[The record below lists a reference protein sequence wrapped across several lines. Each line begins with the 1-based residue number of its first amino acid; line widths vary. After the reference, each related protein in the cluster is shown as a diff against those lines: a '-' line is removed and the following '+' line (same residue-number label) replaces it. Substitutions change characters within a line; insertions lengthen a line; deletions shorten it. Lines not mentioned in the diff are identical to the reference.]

1 MSIIGTNNLNDLV
14 LEDLMKVLE
23 VIALEHVGTM
33 LTLMKIWRFD
43 VSRVDQAL
51 YACSLSRLIM
61 GKTRLRIVIPVVD
74 HFALIIYIYK
84 VFVVSFHLLK
94 YFSTG

>member
-1 MSIIGTNNLNDLV
+1 
-14 LEDLMKVLE
+14 MKVHE

-51 YACSLSRLIM
+51 YTFSLSGLSWV
-61 GKTRLRIVIPVVD
+61 KQ
-74 HFALIIYIYK
+74 A
-84 VFVVSFHLLK
+84 
-94 YFSTG
+94 